1 MEIDE
6 MIRIKQ
12 QRGYSIRQI
21 AEYSGVPE
29 GTVRKIFSGQTE
41 NPRVA
46 TIIAIQK
53 VLEGDESVYQGK
65 NYLYDKNA
73 SEYEFFNESSGKGR
87 SNMVAETAFSYGQK
101 RSMTVSD
108 VEKLPEECRCELIDG
123 VIYDMGTASI
133 EHQDIVFEVATQIN
147 SMIDKRKYKVIV
159 NPGVRILKD
168 DYNLLVPDVA
178 IVCRN
183 KVKIGRYIEGTP
195 AFCME
200 VVSQWSRQRD
210 YVTKLSKYSEAG
222 VDEYW
227 IVDPFKKMITIYT
240 ESENYTP
247 EIIPIKGERALTL
260 SGDPAGESKES
271 LKLDLDEIAAI
282 IDNYDT
288 AE

>member
-73 SEYEFFNESSGKGR
+73 SEYEFFNEASDKDKISI
-87 SNMVAETAFSYGQK
+87 VAETAFSYGQK
-101 RSMTVSD
+101 SSMTLSD

-133 EHQDIVFEVATQIN
+133 VHQDIVAEFVTQTRNYIKGKK
-147 SMIDKRKYKVIV
+147 SKCKVV
-159 NPGVRILKD
+159 GNPGVQIFND
-168 DYNLLVPDVA
+168 DHNLLVPDLA
-178 IVCRN
+178 IICRD
-183 KVKIGRYIEGTP
+183 KTPIEHYVKGAPE
-195 AFCME
+195 FCLE
-200 VVSQWSRQRD
+200 VISRWSVQRD
-210 YVTKLSKYSEAG
+210 YVVKLSKYAQAG
-222 VDEYW
+222 VGEYW
-227 IVDPFKKMITIYT
+227 IIDPFKKMITIYSKAEEYAPT
-240 ESENYTP
+240 
-247 EIIPIKGERALTL
+247 IIPIKGKR
-260 SGDPAGESKES
+260 S
-271 LKLDLDEIAAI
+271 LQVFGSEFELDLDEIAAI
-282 IDNYDT
+282 IENFDASEYHD
-288 AE
+288 